1 MDINKIYNTIFPI
14 GFDDNNKYAEL
25 TGDKISTVQL
35 IEPSLAVNK
44 FVISKKDHY
53 DKNNYPEKIAFR
65 LPLVSIDNYQIPQIN
80 ITNFKLSYTSFVP
93 EITLDFVD
101 TQNDMLSTNIIKDGS
116 VVKVYIGGN
125 GDELYYKPIRQDFLI
140 TSIRKTGGGDQNYGG
155 FIKYRIYGM
164 LNVPFG
170 FKKGAWCTGASSARQ
185 ALFNLAIFTGLGFS
199 TNFTKSNTLDVM
211 NWRNTE
217 SNSYFDF
224 MQTITKHACYSPNTF
239 FTSFIDQ
246 YNTLNFI
253 ECHSLLSHGGKKTDI
268 PAMIYNNIPVTDAP
282 KYIDDDKTASNQLNI
297 VDGDKDLMNSQQKLS
312 YYYISN
318 NDYFDGWTNFIEE
331 YKVINNGFSS
341 LNDGYKLHVTYS
353 DSNSGS
359 WGIKNCEFLISP
371 IDNLK
376 RDESS
381 QRIQSIP
388 DEPSQNSYIP
398 LNLAQMSKKDYVNS
412 ENFNSI
418 TNVESYVSFGEVDT
432 SNMFKQYYFAE
443 ANNNYQLKCMQ
454 RCGLNVTLQ
463 NYNPSITK
471 YSRIWVDI
479 YDKNMFSIEQ
489 IKPSKIDEKSTNDE
503 YKNYKKMFNE
513 NILKFED
520 EGVLEVIENSKQK
533 NKSWPRGEYN
543 RALSGWYVVTSIE
556 IYYSPDDNNLKMK
569 LILNRIEYQPIY
581 VNEYTTAKKAIDKYK
596 EENII
601 ENIITQKDDYSYN

>member
-239 FTSFIDQ
+239 FTSFKI
-246 YNTLNFI
+246 I
-253 ECHSLLSHGGKKTDI
+253 
-268 PAMIYNNIPVTDAP
+268 
-282 KYIDDDKTASNQLNI
+282 
-297 VDGDKDLMNSQQKLS
+297 
-312 YYYISN
+312 
-318 NDYFDGWTNFIEE
+318 
-331 YKVINNGFSS
+331 
-341 LNDGYKLHVTYS
+341 
-353 DSNSGS
+353 
-359 WGIKNCEFLISP
+359 
-371 IDNLK
+371 
-376 RDESS
+376 
-381 QRIQSIP
+381 
-388 DEPSQNSYIP
+388 
-398 LNLAQMSKKDYVNS
+398 
-412 ENFNSI
+412 SI
-418 TNVESYVSFGEVDT
+418 T
-432 SNMFKQYYFAE
+432 
-443 ANNNYQLKCMQ
+443 
-454 RCGLNVTLQ
+454 
-463 NYNPSITK
+463 P
-471 YSRIWVDI
+471 
-479 YDKNMFSIEQ
+479 
-489 IKPSKIDEKSTNDE
+489 
-503 YKNYKKMFNE
+503 
-513 NILKFED
+513 
-520 EGVLEVIENSKQK
+520 
-533 NKSWPRGEYN
+533 
-543 RALSGWYVVTSIE
+543 
-556 IYYSPDDNNLKMK
+556 
-569 LILNRIEYQPIY
+569 
-581 VNEYTTAKKAIDKYK
+581 
-596 EENII
+596 
-601 ENIITQKDDYSYN
+601 